1 VNNNSTNKDT
11 LFGIRSDLLICLFL
25 GLIALVVYWQV
36 INHEFINYDD
46 PTYVT
51 DNHHVQAGLTLE
63 SLTWSFGFTR
73 EGTYWHPLTWLSHI
87 LDCQLYGL
95 NPGMHHLTN
104 LILHMASSIF
114 LFLVLGRMTG
124 ALWKSAFVAALF
136 ALHPLNVDSVAWV
149 AERKNVLSTFFWM
162 LTMLTYAY
170 YSKRPNP
177 YKYLLTFFCFALGL
191 LAKPMLVTLPF
202 VLLLL
207 DYWPLGR
214 LRSPTI
220 PSAFR
225 LALEKVPFFVLSGVG
240 IYLSASSVEGLGTV
254 IPMELRP
261 MELRVANALVS
272 YVSYIGKMIWPQG
285 LAIHYPYPDMV
296 PIWKATCAGLFLVL
310 VSLVVL
316 PAIKRKPYLSVG
328 WLWFL
333 GTLVPVTG
341 LVQVGLWPAMADRWA
356 YVPLIGLFIM
366 IAWGVCDLVARWSHK
381 KTVLASLSL
390 AILLVLMILSWTQ
403 VRYWKNSISLFE
415 HALNVTSN
423 NCFAHTRLALDLA
436 NQGRLTE
443 AIRHFFEA
451 LLINPGYANAHNGLG
466 SALTK
471 QGRMD
476 EAIRHFY
483 EALRIDPGC
492 AEGHYNLGR
501 ILNKQGRTDE
511 AISHYVQALRINPD
525 FAEAHNNLGS
535 VLANQG
541 RMNEAF
547 SHFSAALQIKPR
559 YAGAHYNLG
568 GILANRG
575 RMDEAIKHYFHALR
589 INPGFAEAHN
599 GLGVVLAKQGRVN
612 EAISHYSEALRI
624 NPRYTEARNNLNSA
638 LTIKG
643 E

>member
-1 VNNNSTNKDT
+1 
-11 LFGIRSDLLICLFL
+11 
-25 GLIALVVYWQV
+25 
-36 INHEFINYDD
+36 
-46 PTYVT
+46 
-51 DNHHVQAGLTLE
+51 
-63 SLTWSFGFTR
+63 
-73 EGTYWHPLTWLSHI
+73 
-87 LDCQLYGL
+87 
-95 NPGMHHLTN
+95 
-104 LILHMASSIF
+104 MASSIF

-296 PIWKATCAGLFLVL
+296 PTWKATCAGLFLVL
-310 VSLVVL
+310 VSLVVF

-366 IAWGVCDLVARWSHK
+366 IAWGVCDLVTRWSHK
-381 KTVLASLSL
+381 ETGL
-390 AILLVLMILSWTQ
+390 AITSAMLLSILAATTLLQ
-403 VRYWKNSISLFE
+403 LRYWANSISLFE
-415 HALNVTSN
+415 HTLDVTANNVIVHN
-423 NCFAHTRLALDLA
+423 NLGMSLAK
-436 NQGRLTE
+436 QGKTTE
-443 AIRHFFEA
+443 AIR
-451 LLINPGYANAHNGLG
+451 
-466 SALTK
+466 
-471 QGRMD
+471 
-476 EAIRHFY
+476 
-483 EALRIDPGC
+483 
-492 AEGHYNLGR
+492 
-501 ILNKQGRTDE
+501 
-511 AISHYVQALRINPD
+511 
-525 FAEAHNNLGS
+525 
-535 VLANQG
+535 
-541 RMNEAF
+541 
-547 SHFSAALQIKPR
+547 
-559 YAGAHYNLG
+559 
-568 GILANRG
+568 
-575 RMDEAIKHYFHALR
+575 
-589 INPGFAEAHN
+589 
-599 GLGVVLAKQGRVN
+599 
-612 EAISHYSEALRI
+612 HYSEALRI
-624 NPRYTEARNNLNSA
+624 NPNHAKAHNNLGNALDEQGRTDAAIDHYFEALRINPRYAEPHYNLGSVLADNGKISEAIDHFSEALRINPDYIEAHNNLGFVLVNEGRITEAISHFSEALRIKPRFAEAHNNLGFIMANEGRITEAIKHFSEA
-638 LTIKG
+638 LRIDPSCANAQINLENALKLQ
-643 E
+643 EK